1 MQLNLLK
8 AKIHKATVNGADLY
22 YEGSI
27 SIDSALLQE
36 ANILPYEQ
44 VDVVN
49 INNGERFTTYVISAP
64 KNSGIIQINGAAA
77 RKACVGDLVIIIA
90 YCSLPDNEAK
100 NYQPKVVLVDENNK
114 IKLWKA

>member
-8 AKIHKATVNGADLY
+8 AKIHRAKVTGADLH

-27 SIDSALLQE
+27 SIDETLLQE
-36 ANILPYEQ
+36 ANILPYEK

-49 INNGERFTTYVISAP
+49 INNGERFTTYTISAP

-77 RKACVGDLVIIIA
+77 RKACVSDLVIIIA
-90 YCSLPDNEAK
+90 YCSLPACEAK
-100 NYQPKVVLVDENNK
+100 NWQPKVVLVDENNK
-114 IKLWKA
+114 IK

>member
-1 MQLNLLK
+1 MQLNFLK
-8 AKIHKATVNGADLY
+8 AKIHRATVNGADLH

-27 SIDSALLQE
+27 SIDEALLQE

-49 INNGERFTTYVISAP
+49 INNGERFTTYAIAAP

-77 RKACVGDLVIIIA
+77 RKTCVGDLVIIIS
-90 YCSLPDNEAK
+90 YCSLSDFEAK
-100 NYQPKVVLVDENNK
+100 TWQPKVVLVDANNK
-114 IKLWKA
+114 IK